1 MFSSEGAFLKNM
13 KREKTVIQG
22 KKLENFTAENFMYE
36 NGSLLLKLE
45 NQIMGTCFATRYLN

>member
-1 MFSSEGAFLKNM
+1 MSNL

-36 NGSLLLKLE
+36 NGSLLLILE
-45 NQIMGTCFATRYLN
+45 NQIMGTCFDIRYLNWHLV